1 MEELNQ
7 FQLIG
12 RQFSQQKKFLKA
24 LEFCERSIDINS
36 DIPELQEKKGWAL
49 LDSQDFSDAHYWV
62 KIAIELNP
70 SLKNAWYTKGEIPA
84 TRGKNSEDPGLC
96 NSDPGPDPAPAS
108 PWYDQGNVHD
118 PRKKYHDT
126 LTSFDNALK
135 NNPASAQFWN
145 NNGKVLNDIGRFDEA
160 VVHFNRAIELDPL
173 YGEPWDNKGISLE
186 KTGHLQEA
194 IECYNQALKL
204 NANNY
209 FTLTNKAS
217 ALIKLGKY
225 LEALDLVNLALEK
238 EPEGAIAWN
247 TKGVIFTHLKRNR
260 EALSCFDKAVSLNP
274 NYYTAWCN
282 KSYCIDDLDLVPAK
296 RTSNDSVLAEDH
308 LVFISYANPED
319 RDRAMK
325 ICDSLELQGIKCWFA
340 FRDLKSAT
348 YWSSESVNAL
358 KNSKFCLLVF
368 SEAANSAEGVF
379 HELRIA
385 NITRI
390 PIIPCRIEDVE
401 PSEYLM
407 YHLARRQYYDIFKGD
422 QGAHM
427 KNLAEII
434 KKELRQ

>member
-7 FQLIG
+7 FQLLG
-12 RQFSQQKKFLKA
+12 LQFSQHKKFLKA
-24 LEFCERSIDINS
+24 LEFCERSVGINS

-49 LDSQDFSDAHYWV
+49 LDSQEFSDAHYWV

-70 SLKNAWYTKGEIPA
+70 SLKNAWYNKGDVSAAKE
-84 TRGKNSEDPGLC
+84 KNPEDAGL
-96 NSDPGPDPAPAS
+96 SGPHAGSGQTTAS
-108 PWYDQGNVHD
+108 PWSRRDVQD
-118 PRKKYHDT
+118 PLNKYHDS
-126 LTSFDNALK
+126 LNSYDNVSR
-135 NNPASAQFWN
+135 NNPAHAEFWN
-145 NNGKVLNDIGRFDEA
+145 NNGKVLNDIGKFEDA
-160 VVHFNRAIELDPL
+160 IVQFNRAIELDPL
-173 YGEPWDNKGISLE
+173 SGEPWDNKGISLE
-186 KTGHLQEA
+186 KTGRLKEA
-194 IECYNQALKL
+194 IDCYDQALTL
-204 NANNY
+204 NPDNY

-217 ALIKLGKY
+217 ALIKLGKFDS
-225 LEALDLVNLALEK
+225 ALDLVNLALEI

-247 TKGVIFTHLKRNR
+247 TKGVIFNHLKRSR
-260 EALSCFDKAVSLNP
+260 EALICFDKAVSLNP
-274 NYYTAWCN
+274 NYYSAWCN
-282 KSYCIDDLDLVPAK
+282 KGYCIDDLDLVPGKPASHD
-296 RTSNDSVLAEDH
+296 TVFAEDH
-308 LVFISYANPED
+308 IVFISYANPED

-325 ICDSLELQGIKCWFA
+325 ICDSLESRGIKCWFA

-390 PIIPCRIEDVE
+390 PIIPCRVENVE

-407 YHLARRQYYDIFKGD
+407 YHLSRRQYYDIFKGD
-422 QGAHM
+422 DRVHM

-434 KKELRQ
+434 KKELR